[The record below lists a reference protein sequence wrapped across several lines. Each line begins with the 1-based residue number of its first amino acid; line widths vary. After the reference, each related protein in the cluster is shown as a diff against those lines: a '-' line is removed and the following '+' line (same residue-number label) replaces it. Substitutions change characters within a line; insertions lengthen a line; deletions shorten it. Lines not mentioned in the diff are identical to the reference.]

1 MDNRSLNSGVSLCE
15 ELGKLH
21 EAVHRTHPAVGRM
34 AVATHDP
41 DNHRLRTFIHSTAGR
56 NPLPL
61 YEVRKDTVPSLT
73 RLAKSGRPRVVN
85 DIRNLPRPHGDHT
98 RRLLDGGFRSSLTVP
113 LFEGEGLLGFLFLDA
128 TETGYFSPGRVRSLD
143 VPTQTAGLLV
153 RHHLAVIR
161 MLRAAVDMMRELSR
175 ARDWET
181 GNHVRRMA
189 RYARLIAARLGAEWN
204 LDDEW
209 VEFLFLFAPLHD
221 VGKISVPD
229 RVLLKEGALDAEER
243 RVMRT
248 HPEAG
253 VRIIDTLLADAE
265 LADLP
270 QGAMLRNIVRYHHE
284 ATNGSGYPEGLAGDR
299 IPPEA
304 RMTAVADVFDAL
316 TTRRPYKDPWSVE
329 RAFDFLSLRSGELFD
344 SRCVEALVSSGEE
357 VEEAMERFRDTHLLP
372 ISEEDHFDSA
382 PV

>member
-1 MDNRSLNSGVSLCE
+1 
-15 ELGKLH
+15 
-21 EAVHRTHPAVGRM
+21 
-34 AVATHDP
+34 
-41 DNHRLRTFIHSTAGR
+41 
-56 NPLPL
+56 
-61 YEVRKDTVPSLT
+61 
-73 RLAKSGRPRVVN
+73 
-85 DIRNLPRPHGDHT
+85 
-98 RRLLDGGFRSSLTVP
+98 
-113 LFEGEGLLGFLFLDA
+113 
-128 TETGYFSPGRVRSLD
+128 
-143 VPTQTAGLLV
+143 
-153 RHHLAVIR
+153 